1 MSVVSS
7 VPSVENNNY
16 PDVSG
21 PLSSIKSDWE
31 KYRNKNL
38 SMEKIKKTTGSLK
51 PWQKFSIITFLLIFL
66 SIILVL
72 TISDPAKYRSFSGF
86 ILGIFI
92 YCFIFICFYYLS
104 NFIIKSLYKS

>member
-16 PDVSG
+16 TDNG
-21 PLSSIKSDWE
+21 PLGSIKSDWD

-51 PWQKFSIITFLLIFL
+51 PWQKFSIITFLLIVL